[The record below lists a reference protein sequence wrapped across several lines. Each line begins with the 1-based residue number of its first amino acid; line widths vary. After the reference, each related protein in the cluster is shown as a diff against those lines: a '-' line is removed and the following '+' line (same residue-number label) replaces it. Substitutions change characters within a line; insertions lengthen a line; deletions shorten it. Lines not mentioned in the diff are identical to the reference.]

1 MEKEKKPKSLN
12 QKLLE
17 LGKSLPYFQKT
28 AQGFNYQYVPGVDIL
43 TSIRAKMEELQLL
56 LYPEITEA
64 NHILIEEMKHKK
76 IDDKVVENEAHSSII
91 LGSGFY
97 VWEDAESGEIKKVAW
112 QFIGESSDAAMA
124 FGSALTYS
132 ERYFILKFFNIP
144 TDALDPDKFMKAKA
158 YLFDDSETPAEYKIT
173 ISSDDMEWFKS
184 AIKFLPEAKADA
196 LSEWIK
202 NQHTRVAIAQTK
214 KEINVIVDELNNR

>member
-1 MEKEKKPKSLN
+1 MEKEKKPKGLN

-43 TSIRAKMEELQLL
+43 TSIRAKMEELGLL
-56 LYPEITEA
+56 LYPEVTNA
-64 NHILIEEMKHKK
+64 GHILIEEMKHKK

-91 LGSGFY
+91 NGVGFY
-97 VWEDAESGEIKKVAW
+97 VWEDTESNEIKKVAW
-112 QFIGESSDAAMA
+112 LFIGEHGDAAMA

-132 ERYFILKFFNIP
+132 ERYFLLKFFNIP

-158 YLFDDSETPAEYKIT
+158 YLFDDSDTPSEYKVT
-173 ISSDDMEWFKS
+173 ISSDDMEWFKG
-184 AIKFLPEAKADA
+184 AIKLLPDTKSDQLE
-196 LSEWIK
+196 EWIK

-214 KEINVIVDELNNR
+214 KEINIIVDELSNR